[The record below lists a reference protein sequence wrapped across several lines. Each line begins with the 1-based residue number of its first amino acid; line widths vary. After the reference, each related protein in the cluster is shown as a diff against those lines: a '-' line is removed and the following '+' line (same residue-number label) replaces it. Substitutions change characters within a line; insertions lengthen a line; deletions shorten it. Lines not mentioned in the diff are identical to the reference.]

1 MPIAGKDTT
10 ENGPLQRLVPQL
22 AGQVA
27 IAGKERECDRLGTFL
42 SVLPYTS
49 IEDVMKAYLNSLP
62 MTSWV
67 LLTLAGLI
75 IAYPIA
81 QVVVPAVVH
90 AVVPDV
96 VREMLRLI

>member
-1 MPIAGKDTT
+1 M
-10 ENGPLQRLVPQL
+10 VPCRGL
-22 AGQVA
+22 FPSFARKVA
-27 IAGKERECDRLGTFL
+27 IVGKELEWDRLGTFL
-42 SVLPYTS
+42 SVLPYSS

-62 MTSWV
+62 MTSWL
-67 LLTLAGLI
+67 LLTLAGLL

-90 AVVPDV
+90 AVVPEV

>member
-1 MPIAGKDTT
+1 
-10 ENGPLQRLVPQL
+10 
-22 AGQVA
+22 
-27 IAGKERECDRLGTFL
+27 
-42 SVLPYTS
+42 
-49 IEDVMKAYLNSLP
+49 MKAYLNSLP